1 MQGDSWTAPQYH
13 FLEASSH
20 MCVCVCVVCVCVCS
34 HVHKRPLGQKAAS
47 LCHHPGTWDLYPLLW
62 YHTLFSPPLSL
73 YPLLVSSSYLS
84 LFTLFSYSLLSSCF
98 LYSAF
103 LISCPLV
110 SSPLSFPFLSF
121 PFLSFPFLTSPI
133 FLRPLLLFSLSSSP
147 VVAYKRISSVLLL
160 DWLLHVGGPSLA
172 APSACWVMIIKL
184 KYPGTYQCITSLST
198 PQTHSYFRG
207 YTGESVIWY
216 TARNRER
223 TAAEKVRK
231 TAGEGE
237 AERE

>member
-1 MQGDSWTAPQYH
+1 MGFVPFA
-13 FLEASSH
+13 LISH
-20 MCVCVCVVCVCVCS
+20 
-34 HVHKRPLGQKAAS
+34 
-47 LCHHPGTWDLYPLLW
+47 T
-62 YHTLFSPPLSL
+62 
-73 YPLLVSSSYLS
+73 
-84 LFTLFSYSLLSSCF
+84 LLSSP
-98 LYSAF
+98 F
-103 LISCPLV
+103 LISSPCFLILPFLIYSFLLFSSFLLFPL
-110 SSPLSFPFLSF
+110 LSFSYLLSACFISSFLSF

>member
-1 MQGDSWTAPQYH
+1 MQGNSWTAPQYH

-20 MCVCVCVVCVCVCS
+20 TRVCAGVCVCS
-34 HVHKRPLGQKAAS
+34 HVHKRPPGQKAAS
-47 LCHHPGTWDLYPLLW
+47 LCQSPRDMGFVPFALISHP
-62 YHTLFSPPLSL
+62 
-73 YPLLVSSSYLS
+73 
-84 LFTLFSYSLLSSCF
+84 LLSSP
-98 LYSAF
+98 F
-103 LISCPLV
+103 LISYPCLLILPFLICSFLFLLF
-110 SSPLSFPFLSF
+110 SSFLLFFLFLSPVLLFRLLFPFLFVPFLSF
-121 PFLSFPFLTSPI
+121 PFPFLTCPI
-133 FLRPLLLFSLSSSP
+133 FLRPLLLFSLLSSP
-147 VVAYKRISSVLLL
+147 VVAYKGISSVFLL

-223 TAAEKVRK
+223 TPAEKVRK
-231 TAGEGE
+231 TEGEGE
-237 AERE
+237 VERE